1 VGNHLRE
8 ISLINFI
15 RIRLIVEFLMLD
27 DGLLLVLVK
36 IIEFMP

>member
-1 VGNHLRE
+1 VGNHLLE

-15 RIRLIVEFLMLD
+15 RIRLTVEFLMWD
-27 DGLLLVLVK
+27 DGLLLVLAK